1 MGSCPEC
8 GLPVGRRGASIKA
21 LIFKMVSAGN
31 GLSAEA
37 IAARIYAYDERNAPR
52 DGYKVIH
59 VHINQLN
66 KQLAAE
72 GSPVRVRGDKWH
84 GYRIVT
90 CPAPPEEPREKPRPR
105 NRLTGSRAGTSPAE

>member
-1 MGSCPEC
+1 M
-8 GLPVGRRGASIKA
+8 RGSIKES
-21 LIFKMVSAGN
+21 IFKLVSAGT
-31 GLSAEA
+31 GMSAED
-37 IAARIYAYDERNAPR
+37 IAERIYAYAVNVPKG
-52 DGYKVIH
+52 GYKVIH
-59 VHINQLN
+59 VHINQIN
-66 KQLAAE
+66 KKLKRE